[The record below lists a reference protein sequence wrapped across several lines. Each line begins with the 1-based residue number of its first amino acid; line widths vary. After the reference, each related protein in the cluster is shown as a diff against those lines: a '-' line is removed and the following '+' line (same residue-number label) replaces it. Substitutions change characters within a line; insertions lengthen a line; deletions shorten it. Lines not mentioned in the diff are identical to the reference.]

1 MTRLLLVAA
10 FAAFSALAAGPASA
24 AFDVAYEQGTR
35 TDVRAWCATDGGVL
49 SDREDYTMCIA
60 QERGASFTCD
70 DDGACTRTGFDLST
84 GSIRPIPGVT
94 VAPTSEILPQP
105 ISGTDYVPLPYTGF
119 GGLDIVTDA
128 EFVTTDPVTTGGIKP
143 TPSPYL
149 PYTGHGG
156 LDIIE

>member
-35 TDVRAWCATDGGVL
+35 ADVRAWCATDGGVL
-49 SDREDYTMCIA
+49 SDREDYTMCMA
-60 QERGASFTCD
+60 TERGATFTCD
-70 DDGACTRTGFDLST
+70 DGGACIRTGFDLTT
-84 GSIRPIPGVT
+84 GSIGSRAVPAASAVPFDSGHAHGLVVEGLASPDFVT
-94 VAPTSEILPQP
+94 V
-105 ISGTDYVPLPYTGF
+105 
-119 GGLDIVTDA
+119 
-128 EFVTTDPVTTGGIKP
+128 DPVTTGSVKP

-156 LDIIE
+156 LDIVE

>member
-24 AFDVAYEQGTR
+24 AFDVSYEQDTR
-35 TDVRAWCATDGGVL
+35 ADLRAWCVSDGGVL

-60 QERGASFTCD
+60 EERGATFTCD
-70 DDGACTRTGFDLST
+70 DDGACIATGFDLST
-84 GSIRPIPGVT
+84 GSIGNRAVPT
-94 VAPTSEILPQP
+94 LDVAPFDSGHAHGLVVEGLANPGLVTADP
-105 ISGTDYVPLPYTGF
+105 I
-119 GGLDIVTDA
+119 
-128 EFVTTDPVTTGGIKP
+128 TTGSIKP
-143 TPSPYL
+143 SPSPYL